1 MDFGRESGKS
11 EVAEKLIWDY
21 RTCSADEL
29 NELDRTLCDF
39 AVKLTRTPGQM
50 DASDVAQ
57 LSKLGLTDRQITVA
71 VQVIGYFNYINRVA
85 DGLDVELEEWMS
97 RYSKSEWLKAKAKF
111 A

>member
-1 MDFGRESGKS
+1 MDFGQESGKP

-39 AVKLTRTPGQM
+39 SVKLTRRPGQM
-50 DASDVAQ
+50 DASDVQQ
-57 LSKLGLTDRQITVA
+57 LKTLGLNDRQITVV

-85 DGLDVELEEWMS
+85 DGLDVELEDWMS
-97 RYSKSEWLKAKAKF
+97 RYSKSKWLDEKATF
-111 A
+111 S